1 MTSPGLTNV
10 VWVKTILTNM
20 NILKSYRLIRTKK
33 VKYPIPEIP
42 DDSENKSGMDWVLPK
57 IIGSGRVSGSTLLH
71 YISFEIWVVKYSTG
85 WEGHIWGCR
94 L

>member
-1 MTSPGLTNV
+1 MKPPGPPGP
-10 VWVKTILTNM
+10 
-20 NILKSYRLIRTKK
+20 
-33 VKYPIPEIP
+33 PIPGEKESFGKMLSSSCEQH
-42 DDSENKSGMDWVLPK
+42 SEA
-57 IIGSGRVSGSTLLH
+57 IIFARPSLSLYSGSTLLH